1 MSNPQWLYPNNYDTH
16 EAYAIATAQ
25 VAITDPDQEYICG
38 ENGSVEIEYAIEPD
52 RGSSARAH
60 DSELAG
66 PIDELVCYRDG
77 ARLVVREITYGP
89 WRYVKPEEIEN
100 A

>member
-1 MSNPQWLYPNNYDTH
+1 MPDPDDYDTH

-25 VAITDPDQEYICG
+25 AAAADPDQEYICG
-38 ENGSVEIEYAIEPD
+38 ENGHVEVEYAIEPD
-52 RGSSARAH
+52 RGGPARAH

-77 ARLVVREITYGP
+77 ARLIARQITYGP
-89 WRYVKPEEIEN
+89 WRYVTPQEITD